1 MLSLAELG
9 VSTAINFSLYKP
21 IADKNKEK
29 ISSLMSFYKKAY
41 RIIGCIVVL
50 LGIILIPFLHFFIK
64 NIESISNVYLIYILY
79 LINTASTYFITYK
92 ETLINADQN
101 KYKLAIIDTVSVILL
116 NLLQII
122 FLIVTKNFIIYL
134 IVQFVV
140 LFLQRVITNRYITK
154 KYKNIDFNSK
164 VKLDNED
171 KASIVK
177 NVKAMFFHKIGEYC
191 INSTDNLIISAFINI
206 NTVGFYSNYLTVI
219 NLLNTFIMM
228 IYNGI
233 TASLGN
239 LIVRESDEKKEQIFK
254 IMNFLAFIIY
264 GYCAVCLINLFNIF
278 INIWIGEKYCLEFPI
293 VLMII
298 INFYLTGMR
307 VPSGIMKSAAGLF
320 DVDKFTPL
328 IQTIINLI
336 VSIILV
342 QKIGLIGVLIG
353 TFISS
358 IVIPCW
364 QRPYLVYKYVLKK
377 SSKQYFIEYLKNII
391 IIVISTIISLFINNN
406 LKINSLITAFIIKGI
421 ISTIVF
427 LAISYMSYRKSETFT
442 SMIKYI
448 KQIYERRKNEKRCC

>member
-1 MLSLAELG
+1 M
-9 VSTAINFSLYKP
+9 TT
-21 IADKNKEK
+21 
-29 ISSLMSFYKKAY
+29 
-41 RIIGCIVVL
+41 VVE
-50 LGIILIPFLHFFIK
+50 
-64 NIESISNVYLIYILY
+64 N
-79 LINTASTYFITYK
+79 
-92 ETLINADQN
+92 D
-101 KYKLAIIDTVSVILL
+101 
-116 NLLQII
+116 II
-122 FLIVTKNFIIYL
+122 FLIITKNFIIYL

-171 KASIVK
+171 KTNIVK

-239 LIVRESDEKKEQIFK
+239 LIVRESYEKKEQIFK

-328 IQTIINLI
+328 IQAIINLI

-391 IIVISTIISLFINNN
+391 IIVISTSISLFINNN
-406 LKINSLITAFIIKGI
+406 LKRSNIL
-421 ISTIVF
+421 
-427 LAISYMSYRKSETFT
+427 
-442 SMIKYI
+442 
-448 KQIYERRKNEKRCC
+448 

>member
-29 ISSLMSFYKKAY
+29 ISSLMSFYKNAY
-41 RIIGCIVVL
+41 RIIGCVVVL
-50 LGIILIPFLHFFIK
+50 LGIILIPFLHYFIK

-122 FLIVTKNFIIYL
+122 FLIITKNFIIYL

-171 KASIVK
+171 KTNIVK

-239 LIVRESDEKKEQIFK
+239 LIVRESYEKKEQIFK

-328 IQTIINLI
+328 IQAIINLI

-391 IIVISTIISLFINNN
+391 IIVISTSISLFINNN

-427 LAISYMSYRKSETFT
+427 FAISYMSYRKSETFT
-442 SMIKYI
+442 SMIKYV
-448 KQIYERRKNEKRCC
+448 KQFYERRPTMKSQ